1 VPLSGQSL
9 IIAYKL
15 GAKGKLPNTVHS
27 SRNPAA
33 MGKAGHH
40 DPFSLLVKM
49 VVCPAAG
56 AALTGPARHC
66 AQLPAQR
73 CRTVASPQ

>member
-1 VPLSGQSL
+1 
-9 IIAYKL
+9 
-15 GAKGKLPNTVHS
+15 
-27 SRNPAA
+27 

-56 AALTGPARHC
+56 AALTGLARHGTARSYQRNAA
-66 AQLPAQR
+66 AQLPARSNGRVQGQR
-73 CRTVASPQ
+73 VAEETGARS

>member
-1 VPLSGQSL
+1 
-9 IIAYKL
+9 
-15 GAKGKLPNTVHS
+15 
-27 SRNPAA
+27 

-73 CRTVASPQ
+73 CRTAASPQ